1 MHLQCINT
9 LRHVS
14 SPWQGGTG
22 GTIAGV
28 SRYLKQRN
36 PAIKTYLVD
45 PEGSSLYSYVTKV
58 CHRVRALQKT
68 CGKRL
73 FFFTFA
79 LAVGLTLCSVHSIS
93 RLRLLSGFLFCSVLV
108 FCRALSKRA
117 RGRRSQKVCMSLCG
131 WRGLDDTATTPPSP
145 ILRRHRHRPHHC
157 QLQGFSARWRLALQ

>member
-1 MHLQCINT
+1 MHKPPYLTFTSFMSCSHWPRDLRTDWRQIGRIYLRRYVNSVVNCIKPKLHVHLQCLNT

-58 CHRVRALQKT
+58 CHRE
-68 CGKRL
+68 
-73 FFFTFA
+73 
-79 LAVGLTLCSVHSIS
+79 
-93 RLRLLSGFLFCSVLV
+93 
-108 FCRALSKRA
+108 
-117 RGRRSQKVCMSLCG
+117 
-131 WRGLDDTATTPPSP
+131 
-145 ILRRHRHRPHHC
+145 
-157 QLQGFSARWRLALQ
+157 